1 MSFIKLDFIDD
12 VIDCESS
19 SRNNWYFVF
28 NSVLIFFLFLSFGIN
43 LKTLFLFLDD
53 KNQFSDEKFFILN
66 KINGL
71 KIRNYTLPLEFN
83 KLNEKDKLKMLFKEE
98 NMKKYRYV
106 LDNAQKELINKINK
120 IRKQN
125 NIKELKYDILQ
136 QIPDYIINNKT
147 ELIFYKDKNVYE
159 FSNNYYLIKYPI
171 SETQKEIND
180 KNIINII
187 KIDFLDSV
195 NIIRKDNYEYI
206 LLYKNNHNNKKSNIK
221 VGNGINKIN
230 PKLNPRRIQSFK
242 IFEADDELNKNKREK
257 NLSETQKAE
266 VQDNDRSENIIIG
279 NMEKNINIFEKLRN
293 KN

>member
-1 MSFIKLDFIDD
+1 M
-12 VIDCESS
+12 
-19 SRNNWYFVF
+19 
-28 NSVLIFFLFLSFGIN
+28 IF
-43 LKTLFLFLDD
+43 K
-53 KNQFSDEKFFILN
+53 KV
-66 KINGL
+66 
-71 KIRNYTLPLEFN
+71 
-83 KLNEKDKLKMLFKEE
+83 
-98 NMKKYRYV
+98 NMKKYRYA
-106 LDNAQKELINKINK
+106 LDNVQKELINKINK

-125 NIKELKYDILQ
+125 NIKELKYAMNQ
-136 QIPDYIINNKT
+136 QLPDYIINNKT
-147 ELIFYKDKNVYE
+147 VLIFYKDKNVYE

-187 KIDFLDSV
+187 KIDFLDSI

-279 NMEKNINIFEKLRN
+279 NMEKNINIFEKLKFEN
-293 KN
+293 

>member
-1 MSFIKLDFIDD
+1 
-12 VIDCESS
+12 
-19 SRNNWYFVF
+19 
-28 NSVLIFFLFLSFGIN
+28 
-43 LKTLFLFLDD
+43 
-53 KNQFSDEKFFILN
+53 
-66 KINGL
+66 
-71 KIRNYTLPLEFN
+71 
-83 KLNEKDKLKMLFKEE
+83 MLFKEE

-125 NIKELKYDILQ
+125 NIKELKYDVLQ

-187 KIDFLDSV
+187 KIDFLDSI

-242 IFEADDELNKNKREK
+242 IFEAHDELNKNKREK

-279 NMEKNINIFEKLRN
+279 NMEKNINIFEKLKFEN
-293 KN
+293 